1 MPRVSRADALER
13 RMIEMLEAKAFN
25 PELPEYIQVKA
36 AGTLTSLIRRRDKRH
51 ADKAAAARARKAE
64 RDAASHVFP
73 RSTLPRNGREP
84 EGW

>member
-36 AGTLTSLIRRRDKRH
+36 AGTLTSLIRRRDKRK
-51 ADKAAAARARKAE
+51 ADKAAAARARKAQ
-64 RDAASHVFP
+64 RDLEKRPSYVSH
-73 RSTLPRNGREP
+73 LPDNGRLIRD
-84 EGW
+84 